1 VYRNKLLVYAARG
14 KNQTLRIRN
23 VRNGMGEGEKPGGLV
38 NEGLTRVLLCRWVK
52 GYV

>member
-23 VRNGMGEGEKPGGLV
+23 VRNGMGEGEKSEGVGKRGA
-38 NEGLTRVLLCRWVK
+38 NESITL
-52 GYV
+52 